1 MVREMV
7 SVQVNQLLLQMSQN
21 RWISQMSLILYYN
34 LTKYED

>member
-7 SVQVNQLLLQMSQN
+7 SAQVKWLLLQMSQN